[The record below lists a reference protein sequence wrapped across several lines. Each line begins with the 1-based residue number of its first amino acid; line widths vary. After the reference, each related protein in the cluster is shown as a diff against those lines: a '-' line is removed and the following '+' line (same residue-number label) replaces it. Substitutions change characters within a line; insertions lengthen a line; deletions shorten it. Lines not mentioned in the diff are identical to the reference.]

1 MAVERLEITR
11 REPYLDGRA
20 FPGGGAYERVDALAH
35 YAVDPEHAANRRIV
49 DLDLAPRGDDGRVR
63 FSGDVTLLLPAAG
76 GNRALLLEAPNRGNR
91 ILTRSFNRAPFELVP
106 TDHIDPGDGFLM
118 RHGWTLGWCGWQW
131 DVPKPSPRL
140 GLAAPR
146 VPAAAL
152 GDDTPMQLRLQP
164 DRPTPCFALTDH
176 HVGSIGNHRPI
187 PARDAGDPAARL
199 LVREHLHAAPETI
212 PRERWRFARD
222 DDGAPVADAAHVW
235 LDGGFRPGLIYDLL
249 YTPAECPVTGAG
261 LLALRD
267 LAAFL
272 RRDARSPLAGRVDHV
287 IGEGISQCG
296 RLLRSFLHL
305 GLNAD
310 ESREPAFD
318 GLLVHI
324 AGGRRGEF
332 NHRYAQPS
340 VQPTPGFGQ
349 LFPFADAPQHD
360 PLTGREAGLLDAQR
374 AAGCMPRI
382 VYTDTSAEYWRGD
395 AALAHLQLDGARD
408 AEPPP
413 GVRRYLFAGT
423 QHGPGV
429 LPFAD
434 VSMFGSHGSNAFNV
448 VDYRPLLRAALANLL
463 AWVRAGVEPPPS
475 VFPRVADGTAV
486 TRDAAIAALAGIP
499 GLALPAPD
507 RLPAIFPLDLGPDAA
522 RGIGRFPAGRT
533 GPAYPALVSAV
544 DTDGNE
550 TGGVRMPDISVAV
563 ATHTGFNVRHPDS
576 GGAGQILEYVGL
588 TLPFPRD
595 DAARGAAG
603 DPRAS
608 IASRYAGRDD
618 YLARVRDAAAALVA
632 DRLLL
637 AEDVE
642 VCVAIAAERWDACTA

>member
-1 MAVERLEITR
+1 MAIEQLEITH
-11 REPYLDGRA
+11 REPYHDGRA
-20 FPGGGAYERVDALAH
+20 FDGGGAYERIDARAH
-35 YAVDPEHAANRRIV
+35 YAVDPTHDANRGIV
-49 DLDLAPRGDDGRVR
+49 DLDLAPRDGDGRVR
-63 FSGDVTLLLPAAG
+63 FRGDVCVLRPVTG

-106 TDHIDPGDGFLM
+106 TDRIDPGDGFLM
-118 RHGWTLGWCGWQW
+118 RHGWTLAWCGWQW

-140 GLAAPR
+140 GLDAPR

-152 GDDTPMQLRLQP
+152 GPDTPMQLRLQP
-164 DRPTPCFALTDH
+164 DAPAAHFALTDH

-187 PARDAGDPAARL
+187 PARDAGDPHARL
-199 LVREHLHAAPETI
+199 LVREHLHAQADEI
-212 PRERWRFARD
+212 PRGRWRFARD
-222 DDGAPVADAAHVW
+222 DGGTPVADAGHVW
-235 LDGGFRPGLIYDLL
+235 LEGGFRPGLIYDLL
-249 YTPAECPVTGAG
+249 YTPAECPVAGAG

-272 RRDARSPLAGRVDHV
+272 RRDARSPLAGGIDHV
-287 IGEGISQCG
+287 VGEGISQCG
-296 RLLRSFLHL
+296 RALRTFAFL

-310 ESREPAFD
+310 ESRQRAFD

-349 LFPFADAPQHD
+349 LFPFADEPQRD

-374 AAGCMPRI
+374 AAGCMPKVI
-382 VYTDTSAEYWRGD
+382 YTDTSSEYWRGD
-395 AALAHLQLDGARD
+395 AALTHLDLDGPRD
-408 AEPPP
+408 VEPPP
-413 GVRRYLFAGT
+413 GVRRYLFACT

-448 VDYRPLLRAALANLL
+448 VDYRPLYRAALANLL
-463 AWVRAGVEPPPS
+463 AWVRDGVEPPAS
-475 VFPRVADGTAV
+475 VFPRIAAGTAA
-486 TRDAAIAALAGIP
+486 TREDVVSALAAVP
-499 GLALPAPD
+499 GLALPDPA
-507 RLPAIFPLDLGPDAA
+507 RLPAIFPMDLGADAA
-522 RGIGRFPAGRT
+522 RGIGRFPARRT
-533 GPAYPALVSAV
+533 GPAYPALVSAL
-544 DTDGNE
+544 DGDGNE
-550 TGGVRMPDISVAV
+550 TGGVRMPDVSVPV

-588 TLPFPRD
+588 TLPFARD
-595 DAARGAAG
+595 ETARAAAG
-603 DPRAS
+603 DPRAA

-618 YLARVRDAAAALVA
+618 YLARVREAARALVA
-632 DRLLL
+632 ARLLL
-637 AEDVE
+637 QEDVE
-642 VCVAIAAERWDACTA
+642 VCVGIAAERYDACTA